1 MGMLLPEIV
10 DVIMSAVLIALLIY
24 YVIFVVVLIR
34 DRKKISKESIVNN
47 NSSIVS
53 LYDRLLTQYSIDI
66 ESVSM
71 SPYKSTIQQL
81 KFTIDP
87 RNASKLMAYFASLVN
102 TNTLIVELPFAEKI
116 LPELDKLSRETIQ
129 GLKLANE
136 INGRRLRNRSIFNL
150 WSKFSVSIVSVLGFL
165 TAVEKLNPGFYSSI
179 YLWIPNLLIEGWPA
193 ARIASI
199 LGALGNAMLYT
210 HRIKLV
216 EAFSD
221 ILEMSL
227 AARNGD

>member
-1 MGMLLPEIV
+1 MAFRVVRYLDDCEMGMLLPEIV

-102 TNTLIVELPFAEKI
+102 TNTLIV
-116 LPELDKLSRETIQ
+116 
-129 GLKLANE
+129 
-136 INGRRLRNRSIFNL
+136 
-150 WSKFSVSIVSVLGFL
+150 
-165 TAVEKLNPGFYSSI
+165 
-179 YLWIPNLLIEGWPA
+179 
-193 ARIASI
+193 
-199 LGALGNAMLYT
+199 
-210 HRIKLV
+210 
-216 EAFSD
+216 
-221 ILEMSL
+221 
-227 AARNGD
+227 